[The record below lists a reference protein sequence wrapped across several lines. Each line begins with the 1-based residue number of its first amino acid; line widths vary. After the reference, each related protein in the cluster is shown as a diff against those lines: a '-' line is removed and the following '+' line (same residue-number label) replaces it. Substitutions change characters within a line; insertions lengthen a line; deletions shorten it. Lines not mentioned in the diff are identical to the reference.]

1 MSNDKILIGM
11 DFANGKDFTVIPPVS
26 EVIHSMRKGDINLN
40 QAREQLGLE
49 KLDITEANS
58 IFKSV

>member
-1 MSNDKILIGM
+1 M